1 MLHRRKTRLTYA
13 RTYIQSTHALQLR
26 PEETSREPEKHGYD
40 FEDAPQVIESDRTVT
55 FEDRRFAYDEQ
66 RFITLGMLREDVVVI
81 STAETDEEIRL
92 ISMRKAERNEQ
103 EIYYSNL

>member
-1 MLHRRKTRLTYA
+1 MHNYTYNEPM
-13 RTYIQSTHALQLR
+13 RYTFD
-26 PEETSREPEKHGYD
+26 PEKKAANLKKHGYD
-40 FEDAPQVIESDRTVT
+40 FGDAPQVIESDRTVT

-66 RFITLGMLREDVVVI
+66 RFITLGMLRGEVVVI
-81 STAETDEEIRL
+81 TTAETDEEIRL

>member
-1 MLHRRKTRLTYA
+1 MRYTYDSRKRAANLK
-13 RTYIQSTHALQLR
+13 
-26 PEETSREPEKHGYD
+26 KHGYD

-55 FEDRRFAYDEQ
+55 FEDRCFAYDEQ
-66 RFITLGMLREDVVVI
+66 RFITLGMLREDAVAI
-81 STAETDEEIRL
+81 TTAETDEEIRL

>member
-1 MLHRRKTRLTYA
+1 MRYTFD
-13 RTYIQSTHALQLR
+13 
-26 PEETSREPEKHGYD
+26 PEKRAANLKKHGYD
-40 FEDAPQVIESDRTVT
+40 FEDAPQVIESGHTVT

-66 RFITLGMLREDVVVI
+66 RFITLGMLRGEVVVI
-81 STAETDEEIRL
+81 TTAETDEEIRL